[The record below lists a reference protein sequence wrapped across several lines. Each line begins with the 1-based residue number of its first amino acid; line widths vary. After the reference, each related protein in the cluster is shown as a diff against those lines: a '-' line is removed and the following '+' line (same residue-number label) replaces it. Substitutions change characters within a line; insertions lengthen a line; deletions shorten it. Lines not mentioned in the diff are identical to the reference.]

1 MREGCVD
8 SDCNISEE
16 KFTKF
21 TNVELANTLGNLY
34 QRCLPFNLKREYPS
48 YADVKSGITSKRELD
63 LVSQIDSLRDLCDEH
78 YEAFDYNKV
87 IQAIMNPLRESNTL
101 VQEYKPWE
109 LIKSKKEEDLVKVKR
124 MLYLVYESLR
134 VCGILLQP
142 IVPNVS
148 GKLLDKLAVE
158 HAERSY
164 EFAKIDYKRDK
175 TKNIS
180 SNAEVIFKRI

>member
-1 MREGCVD
+1 MD

-48 YADVKSGITSKRELD
+48 YADVKSGIALKRELD
-63 LVSQIDSLRDLCDEH
+63 LMSQTDSLREECDEH

-87 IQAIMNPLRESNTL
+87 IQAIMNRLRESNML

-124 MLYLVYESLR
+124 MLYFVYESLR

-148 GKLLDKLAVE
+148 EKLLDKLEVDN
-158 HAERSY
+158 AERSY
-164 EFAKIDYKRDK
+164 EFAKMDYKRNN

-180 SNAEVIFKRI
+180 SSSDIIFKRI